1 MTVRDREALS
11 SSVNDRLDRLALQD
25 TEIDFVS
32 VGEKATL
39 VSVSDERVPSVDEK
53 LIEELRDAVPILIVF
68 DLCSEK
74 DADTLLVGSAVG
86 EREMLP
92 VAEAVTKAES
102 DREEVF
108 EGDFDEVTSL
118 VSEAV
123 TERLVMVAEK
133 EPVALAVIVIDAV

>member
-92 VAEAVTKAES
+92 VAEAVAKAES